1 MMKYVGKPRGLSA
14 LLSNFDINESP
25 SLQFK
30 GVENIDISLIRVNP
44 NQPRKDFNETQLNEL
59 AESISLHGL
68 IQPVTVRI
76 KENFYELIVGERRLR
91 ACKLA
96 RLSKIPA
103 YIRYADDE
111 QSALMALVENI
122 QRENLNAIEIA
133 LSFERMA
140 VEYNLTNQELAL
152 RLGKD
157 RSTVNNYLRLLKLP
171 SEVQKAIILGKISMG
186 HARALLAL
194 ENPKVQMAALQKI
207 LNDGLSVRQVEEI
220 AKTLPKKNPNK
231 SAEYKPAHL
240 HEHFNNT
247 VKSLEGKLISNV
259 EMKSE
264 NGESG
269 NIIIEFFNQHDL
281 ERIMTHL
288 DKVFKKSAN

>member
-1 MMKYVGKPRGLSA
+1 MKYVGKPRGLSA

-133 LSFERMA
+133 LSFEIMA
-140 VEYNLTNQELAL
+140 VEYNLTNEELAL

-186 HARALLAL
+186 HARALIAL
-194 ENPKVQMAALQKI
+194 ENPEVQMASLQKI

-231 SAEYKPAHL
+231 SAEYKPTHL

-288 DKVFKKSAN
+288 DKVFKKSSN